1 MQVEFVFDFILSQND
16 DIMTHTKLNNNRKF
30 LFYMIKVEFI
40 HIKCFLYYF
49 QKSLFAQEQLI
60 SDLSQHRV
68 LSLCSSWVS
77 ADGPQPPNGWCL
89 HQQRLREE

>member
-1 MQVEFVFDFILSQND
+1 MLEEFVFDFILSQND

-60 SDLSQHRV
+60 SDLS
-68 LSLCSSWVS
+68 
-77 ADGPQPPNGWCL
+77 
-89 HQQRLREE
+89 